1 MLIPKNPQSN
11 EVDELLRNARLR
23 DELEPLLDDSVT
35 WIDNERL
42 PVRVENDFLESML
55 AWERAPM
62 VPISQWF
69 EPELTLPSLET
80 LTSGQLHE
88 ILWDTVYRLFEK
100 RIVLDFT
107 DHLSDRELYC
117 LIYRDIL
124 PTHEKKLNRD
134 GGYLHWDCSDCDGDQ
149 ETWLR
154 YYAAEDERGMWFDQY
169 DDPLP
174 PHEEPPYPRKL
185 PRAPM

>member
-1 MLIPKNPQSN
+1 MIVPDKSPLN

-23 DELEPLLDDSVT
+23 DELEPLLDDSVA

-69 EPELTLPSLET
+69 EPELILPSPET
-80 LTSGQLHE
+80 LSAEELRE

-117 LIYRDIL
+117 LIFRDIL
-124 PTHEKKLNRD
+124 PTHEKKLNRA
-134 GGYLHWDCSDCDGDQ
+134 GSYLHWDCSDCEGDQ

-154 YYAAEDERGMWFDQY
+154 YYATDEERQMRFDEY
-169 DDPLP
+169 HDPIP
-174 PHEEPPYPRKL
+174 PHEDPPYPREL